1 MRLTPMGRFLG
12 MLMVPIA
19 QIVFT
24 RAGVVA
30 TLALALA
37 VSSSIAHA
45 ACVDVNQTG
54 NLTFEGTLTFHIFG
68 GPPYMGGVRL
78 GDTPEPT
85 YILKL
90 DDAIRATG
98 DEFVDSNNTIDRI
111 QIFPEFSATENR
123 ELSKDLRQ
131 LVGKRVRV
139 EGKSAFGAHTG
150 HHHAPLL
157 LPITQITSASDSTE
171 AYGTAMTTVQAFY
184 LALAAG
190 SGDEAAKF
198 VIPQKRAVGPL
209 SANAITSFYDN
220 LDEPLSLID
229 VVRVHSDEFRVRYT
243 FVARGP
249 RRCDGVAIVRTTQVK
264 GGNMIASIKALN
276 GC

>member
-90 DDAIRATG
+90 DDAI
-98 DEFVDSNNTIDRI
+98 
-111 QIFPEFSATENR
+111 Q
-123 ELSKDLRQ
+123 
-131 LVGKRVRV
+131 
-139 EGKSAFGAHTG
+139 
-150 HHHAPLL
+150 
-157 LPITQITSASDSTE
+157 
-171 AYGTAMTTVQAFY
+171 
-184 LALAAG
+184 
-190 SGDEAAKF
+190 
-198 VIPQKRAVGPL
+198 
-209 SANAITSFYDN
+209 
-220 LDEPLSLID
+220 
-229 VVRVHSDEFRVRYT
+229 
-243 FVARGP
+243 
-249 RRCDGVAIVRTTQVK
+249 
-264 GGNMIASIKALN
+264 
-276 GC
+276 